1 MLDVLKSYLEYL
13 DTQKHYSHNTIES
26 YRIDI
31 EKFLNFVN
39 QEEYL
44 YNQINVSLIRNFLMQ
59 EKRNGIS
66 SRSNERRLIA
76 CRKFYDYLVRYKYLE
91 SNPFALISS
100 PKVSKLKPQVLY
112 QQQLHK
118 LFEYNTLRTDI
129 FKERDQVILEL
140 LYASGL
146 RVSELVSLTLQDVS
160 SKQRIFKIIGKGNK
174 PRIVPYSIKAQE
186 LLNEYINN
194 SRQDIIHKNNI
205 EFPTNYLLINNK
217 GEPLTVRG
225 VEYIIAKID
234 EKAGTNLKIHP
245 HTLRHSFATHLLDN
259 GADLR
264 TIQELL
270 GHKSLNTTQVYT
282 HVSTQRMID
291 EYKKSFPR
299 ARKNSK

>member
-1 MLDVLKSYLEYL
+1 MLDVLKVYLEYL
-13 DTQKHYSHNTIES
+13 DTQKHYSPNTIES

-44 YNQINVSLIRNFLMQ
+44 YNQVNVSLIRNFLMQ
-59 EKRNGIS
+59 EKRKGIS

-76 CRKFYDYLVRYKYLE
+76 CRKFYDYLVKHEYLD

-100 PKVSKLKPQVLY
+100 PKVSKMQPQVLY

-118 LFEYNTLRTDI
+118 LFEYNLSRTDI

-160 SKQRIFKIIGKGNK
+160 SRQRILKIVGKGGK
-174 PRIVPYSIKAQE
+174 PRMVPFSLKAQE
-186 LLNEYINN
+186 VLSEYINN
-194 SRQDIIHKNNI
+194 SRQEIIRKNNI

-299 ARKNSK
+299 AKKDEK